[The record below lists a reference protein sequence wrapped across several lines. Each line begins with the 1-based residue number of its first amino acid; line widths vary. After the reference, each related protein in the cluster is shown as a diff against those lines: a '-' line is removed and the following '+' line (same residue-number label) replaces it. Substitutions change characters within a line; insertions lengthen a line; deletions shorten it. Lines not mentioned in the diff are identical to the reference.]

1 MPLRGSIA
9 DATISMLLL
18 PVWINNMKTVLIFA
32 LIVLLTIIA
41 CRKPEIAR
49 DIPNCIYL
57 KIAANKNNHNW
68 ETGSV
73 EEYLFQNKIVYA
85 FGPDEK
91 IIADG
96 STIIK
101 EANCNQLCS
110 IGGFGGPAVNLCNGE
125 NFYQTAIL
133 KRTVWKKK

>member
-1 MPLRGSIA
+1 
-9 DATISMLLL
+9 
-18 PVWINNMKTVLIFA
+18 MKTLIIFA
-32 LIVLLTIIA
+32 LIVLLIIIA
-41 CRKPEIAR
+41 CRKSEIATG
-49 DIPNCIYL
+49 IPNCIYQE
-57 KIAANKNNHNW
+57 IAANKSNPNW

-73 EEYLFQNKIVYA
+73 VEYLFQNDTVYA

-110 IGGFGGPAVNLCNGE
+110 IGGFGGPAINLCNGE
-125 NFYQTAIL
+125 NFYLTAIL
-133 KRTVWKKK
+133 KRTIWKKK